1 LVRAI
6 IFCQLG
12 FHVQGKGLY
21 YRCMC
26 PGASNESKRIIRN
39 EELPSRNV
47 HTLPQ
52 ELHVLEVPWMLA
64 PQEGQEE

>member
-1 LVRAI
+1 
-6 IFCQLG
+6 
-12 FHVQGKGLY
+12 
-21 YRCMC
+21 MC
-26 PGASNESKRIIRN
+26 PGASNESKRIIRS